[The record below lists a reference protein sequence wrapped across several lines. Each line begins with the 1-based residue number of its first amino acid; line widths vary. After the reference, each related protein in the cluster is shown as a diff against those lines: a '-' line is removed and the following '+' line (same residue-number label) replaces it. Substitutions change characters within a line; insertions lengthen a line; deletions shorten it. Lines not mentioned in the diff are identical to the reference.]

1 MADEELY
8 RILYYDCAPFVGTAV
23 LPVSAQKK
31 TFVGS
36 DSWLHELARRDLFAV
51 RRGILKFRG
60 CVLKHIPSAEPSST
74 GFRLSAIFRA
84 KGCGYENRSRH
95 GDLFFKSRC
104 RSHCRGHQR
113 HGLYSSDEARAKVW
127 NTDRPCRGTK
137 LQAHFRDTC
146 SCRLP
151 PKDSLAHP
159 VKICPMLKWTHC
171 PGPGCIDNLAVSL

>member
-1 MADEELY
+1 MAKKIAVMLDGGHVRVYAKRAGYTYDPSYIEKIAHACVMADEELY

-84 KGCGYENRSRH
+84 RS
-95 GDLFFKSRC
+95 
-104 RSHCRGHQR
+104 
-113 HGLYSSDEARAKVW
+113 EE
-127 NTDRPCRGTK
+127 
-137 LQAHFRDTC
+137 
-146 SCRLP
+146 
-151 PKDSLAHP
+151 
-159 VKICPMLKWTHC
+159 
-171 PGPGCIDNLAVSL
+171 